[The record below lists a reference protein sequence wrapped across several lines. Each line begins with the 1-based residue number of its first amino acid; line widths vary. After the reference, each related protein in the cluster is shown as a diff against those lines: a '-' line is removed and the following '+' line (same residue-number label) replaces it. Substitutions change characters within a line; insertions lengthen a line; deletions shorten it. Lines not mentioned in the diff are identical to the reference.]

1 MKETLLRTPVKRK
14 TIKPF
19 LKWAGG
25 KRQLLSEIKAYYP
38 FHNRQITK
46 YAEPFVGGGAVLFD
60 ILSQYDLEQVYIS
73 DVNAELINAYHTIRH
88 HAEDLLETLWHW
100 QEDFIPRNE
109 DERRSYY
116 IQKRTR
122 FNELKINGA
131 ASSSI
136 EKAALMIFLN
146 KTCFNGLFRVNRKG
160 LFNVPMGAYK
170 TPRICDR
177 GNIQEMSEK
186 LRYVTIVCGDYRESM
201 SFVDSR
207 TFVYLDPPYRPITE
221 TASFTAYTEALF
233 DDKKQLEL
241 AAFVRV
247 LDQKGARIV
256 VSNSDPKNTNINDDF
271 FDMMY
276 DTYRIKRVRAARFIN
291 AKGNAR
297 GYVKELLISNF

>member
-1 MKETLLRTPVKRK
+1 
-14 TIKPF
+14 
-19 LKWAGG
+19 
-25 KRQLLSEIKAYYP
+25 
-38 FHNRQITK
+38 
-46 YAEPFVGGGAVLFD
+46 
-60 ILSQYDLEQVYIS
+60 
-73 DVNAELINAYHTIRH
+73 
-88 HAEDLLETLWHW
+88 
-100 QEDFIPRNE
+100 
-109 DERRSYY
+109 
-116 IQKRTR
+116 
-122 FNELKINGA
+122 
-131 ASSSI
+131 
-136 EKAALMIFLN
+136 
-146 KTCFNGLFRVNRKG
+146 
-160 LFNVPMGAYK
+160 
-170 TPRICDR
+170 
-177 GNIQEMSEK
+177 
-186 LRYVTIVCGDYRESM
+186 M